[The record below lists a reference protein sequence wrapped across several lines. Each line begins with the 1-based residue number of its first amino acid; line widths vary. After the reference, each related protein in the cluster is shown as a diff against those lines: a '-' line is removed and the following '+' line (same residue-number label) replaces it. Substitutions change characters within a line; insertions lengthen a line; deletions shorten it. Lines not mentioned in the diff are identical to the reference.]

1 MEKFPKVALIYL
13 SYHSESYLDQF
24 FNSLQKNSYPIDFLE
39 VIIVDNFHPEFGS
52 SLEII
57 KKKLAGISE
66 NIMPKITILPQEKNL
81 GFSGGVNVGINYAIK
96 NGFAY
101 VFLHNQDGFLKGD
114 ALEKIV
120 TVMESDKSVGAA
132 QALMLLQN
140 NPEQI
145 NSSGN
150 AFHYLGFGYAK
161 NYKKN
166 IHDVILKPIEDIGYA
181 SGAAVLLR
189 TELCM
194 HCGLWDED
202 YFFYHED
209 LEYSLRL
216 RSQGFRVVTVS
227 DAIFYHQYEFSRNK
241 NKFYFMER
249 NRWNLLLTFYKWP
262 TLLVLLP
269 ILIATEC
276 GVLGLSLIQGW
287 FLEKIRSI
295 FYWVNLINL
304 KRVFKKRSH
313 IQKKRVKPDSEL
325 LTYAAGSVDFDGAGI
340 NNPVVSFIINPIL
353 KIYFFIA
360 KRLIRW

>member
-1 MEKFPKVALIYL
+1 MEKFPKIAIVYL
-13 SYHSESYLDQF
+13 SYHSESYLDQLF
-24 FNSLQKNSYPIDFLE
+24 ASLQKYSYPKDYFE

-101 VFLHNQDGFLKGD
+101 VFLHNQDGFLKEDG
-114 ALEKIV
+114 LEKLV
-120 TVMESDKSVGAA
+120 TVMEKDNAVGAA
-132 QALMLLQN
+132 QSLMVLKKDPDLV
-140 NPEQI
+140 

-150 AFHYLGFGYAK
+150 AFHYLGFGFVK

-166 IHDVILKPIEDIGYA
+166 VKELTIQTVEDIGYA
-181 SGAAVLLR
+181 SGAAVLIRSEALIIA
-189 TELCM
+189 
-194 HCGLWDED
+194 GFWDED

-216 RSQGFRVVTVS
+216 RLLGFRVVAVRES
-227 DAIFYHQYEFSRNK
+227 IFYHDYEFGRNK
-241 NKFYFMER
+241 NKFYYMER
-249 NRWNLLLTFYKWP
+249 NRWNLLFNFYKWP
-262 TLLVLLP
+262 TLLLLLP
-269 ILIATEC
+269 ILLVTE
-276 GVLGLSLIQGW
+276 LGLLILALIQGW
-287 FLEKIRSI
+287 FLEKVRAN
-295 FYWVNLINL
+295 FYWLNPTNII
-304 KRVFKKRSH
+304 KVFKKRSL

-325 LTYAAGSVDFDGAGI
+325 LTYATGSVNFDGAGI
-340 NNPVVSFIINPIL
+340 NNPVVRFIINPIL
-353 KIYFFIA
+353 KAYFFIA